1 MESCVICCE
10 DIKKPIT
17 CKLCDFVA
25 CYKCFTKYM
34 LEGTIQPKCM
44 KCEKPWSRKNMVD
57 SFGQYFVTHAYK
69 KKRENVLFEIE
80 KAMLPDTQPLA
91 IRQRKIKEIFTHI
104 AIHESN
110 IQKLQRDLNELE
122 YSFDDSQFDEYLV
135 SRKDLRMQIHDQ
147 RESITNLGYMKN
159 RLSMLPQKNER
170 HQNRIMFK
178 CPKENCRGF
187 VNTKNMKCEICET
200 TLCRDCHEV
209 VTENEHECNEDTVK
223 TVKLM
228 MSDSKNCPSCKAII
242 FKIDGCD
249 QMFCTQ
255 CHTAFSWRTGEISLG
270 RIHNPHYYEY
280 LRKNGGDNR
289 ELGDIPCGGIP
300 RITRQILQNTF
311 LSRVHQRSTHVE
323 LYEIPRLNDQVNNVN
338 GNIDLRI
345 RYLNNEI
352 TIVTFKEEIYKR
364 EKALQKKRELLTILN
379 TFVVVCADI
388 FRNLGNE
395 EHRIEFENIRKFTNE
410 SMMDVSRVYK
420 CVVPIIDDTWQI
432 KSEKF

>member
-1 MESCVICCE
+1 
-10 DIKKPIT
+10 
-17 CKLCDFVA
+17 
-25 CYKCFTKYM
+25 M

-135 SRKDLRMQIHDQ
+135 NRKALRMQIHDQ
-147 RESITNLGYMKN
+147 RESIANLGYMKN
-159 RLSMLPQKNER
+159 RLSMLPQRNER

-200 TLCRDCHEV
+200 TLCRDCHEILSGV
-209 VTENEHECNEDTVK
+209 DGHVCNEDTVK

-255 CHTAFSWRTGEISLG
+255 CHTAFSWRSGEISLG

-311 LSRVHQRSTHVE
+311 LSRVHQRANHVE

-410 SMMDVSRVYK
+410 SMTDVSRVYK

-432 KSEKF
+432 KTERF